1 MLSIRGLINKF
12 LIIPCNW
19 QKFPTHPD
27 TEHHRVFFNVA
38 TSHPDHRNQRYLKI
52 MADVGITLV
61 IPEMK
66 AFRISRTNCHDFLL
80 DCYHT
85 QESWIP
91 SELAARLLTMEKLL
105 LIFAL
110 SLPSCRLLL
119 WTHVMSLVMNEENL
133 AALCNCSSG
142 VCGLRLDPPTLPLSV
157 LFPHLNEASSLSLS
171 SQAGCYRPCHL
182 GSSS

>member
-1 MLSIRGLINKF
+1 MLSIRGLVSKF

-19 QKFPTHPD
+19 QKFPTDPD

-38 TSHPDHRNQRYLKI
+38 TSHPDHRNQQYLKI

-66 AFRISRTNCHDFLL
+66 AFRISRTNYHDFLL

-91 SELAARLLTMEKLL
+91 SELAALLLTMDKLL

-110 SLPSCRLLL
+110 SLPRCRLLL
-119 WTHVMSLVMNEENL
+119 WTHMMSLVWMRRIWHHC
-133 AALCNCSSG
+133 LCNCSSG

-171 SQAGCYRPCHL
+171 LQAGCCRPCHL
-182 GSSS
+182 GSS